1 MRDTKCGMK
10 KSKFNPNLKSLKL
23 RFLSKMARRFLLNFL
38 KCFSVSCNISLS
50 SQTGTGLILLFEK
63 TLIDFNW

>member
-23 RFLSKMARRFLLNFL
+23 RFLSKMARRFLLNL
-38 KCFSVSCNISLS
+38 
-50 SQTGTGLILLFEK
+50 
-63 TLIDFNW
+63 